1 MIIIIVFSHLVFFDM
16 GSICAQVKVV
26 EQTYMECEIQNDG
39 VIYENSQVT
48 FADKGRKDED
58 LKEEL
63 LPKDIRFCL
72 ENDVDYIIHSI
83 YQGKQEILDLKR
95 LIIEENDRLNKEQNY
110 ISEVKIIAKLENE
123 DAIKD
128 IEGILAVADCILI
141 PRGVLGTVLPIE
153 KISWIQKS
161 VIKFCNYAA
170 KPCILASQFLDSM
183 VNNPFPLRAEVT
195 DIHST
200 VMDGADCLLL
210 NSETTIGR
218 YPLEALKTMHDV
230 CVSAEQHFNYQEFF
244 LEMLTHAEKP
254 MQKVEA
260 VANSCVKS
268 AFNLQSPVIISV
280 TDIGRVSRMIS
291 KYKPYS

>member
-1 MIIIIVFSHLVFFDM
+1 M
-16 GSICAQVKVV
+16 
-26 EQTYMECEIQNDG
+26 N
-39 VIYENSQVT
+39 
-48 FADKGRKDED
+48 
-58 LKEEL
+58 
-63 LPKDIRFCL
+63 
-72 ENDVDYIIHSI
+72 
-83 YQGKQEILDLKR
+83 
-95 LIIEENDRLNKEQNY
+95 
-110 ISEVKIIAKLENE
+110 EVKIIAKLENE
-123 DAIKD
+123 DALKD
-128 IEGILAVADCILI
+128 IEEILNVADAILI

-153 KISWIQKS
+153 KIPWIQKS
-161 VIKFCNYAA
+161 VIKYCNNAA

-195 DIHST
+195 DIHSA

-210 NSETTIGR
+210 NSETTIGK

-230 CVSAEQHFNYQEFF
+230 CISAEQHFNYQEFF
-244 LEMLTHAEKP
+244 VEMLTNAKKP
-254 MQKVEA
+254 MLKVEA